1 MSNGRDTLDRAAP
14 EAARALRVLEVT
26 AWDQAEDIGLLDLAE
41 LIGRVCGSTLG
52 LAPLTP
58 PSPVAPGRWSTAPGD
73 DWRLLPDLTDADRA
87 ALRFAE
93 QFSLDVGSITEAERD
108 DFL

>member
-58 PSPVAPGRWSTAPGD
+58 PSPVAPTSGWSCAFRGESIPSAISSCPTLPGAI
-73 DWRLLPDLTDADRA
+73 PLTKPSVPPGWGGKSAS
-87 ALRFAE
+87 
-93 QFSLDVGSITEAERD
+93 QTG
-108 DFL
+108 